1 MGMSLYKTVQAL
13 LGACLLS
20 SMAGHVLADDLYTA
34 IKERGVVRVGVNLS
48 GLPFGTYEPGTQNP
62 VGFAVDL
69 ARDLGD
75 KLGVETRI
83 VPVVAANRAVFL
95 QQGKVDLLI
104 ANMTVTPERAAQLD
118 YVPTPY
124 EQLGGALVA
133 PRDSGISRW
142 EDVRGKTVCIS
153 QGASFQQPL
162 VRDYQVRL
170 KAFRGQSEVLLALRG
185 GTCDAVVLNSPIM
198 HELMRNP
205 EWAGFEIPV
214 AQDLIPA
221 DSVIWLRKGEP
232 RLLNLLDRVV
242 QDWHGSGWL
251 LARGAAYQM
260 IASPLILD
268 LHQRYETRPALK
280 APVTPE

>member
-1 MGMSLYKTVQAL
+1 MTLLPRRAL
-13 LGACLLS
+13 LACLLLALAS
-20 SMAGHVLADDLYTA
+20 AAHADDLYSTL
-34 IKERGVVRVGVNLS
+34 KERGRVRIGVNLS
-48 GLPFGTYEPGTQNP
+48 GLPFGTYEPGTQQP

-69 ARDLGD
+69 ANDIGH
-75 KLGVETRI
+75 KLGVATEV
-83 VPVVAANRAVFL
+83 VPVVAANRALFL

-133 PRDSGISRW
+133 PRNSGIKRW
-142 EDVRGKTVCIS
+142 EDLQGKTVCIS

-162 VRDYQVRL
+162 TERYHVKL

-185 GTCDAVVLNSPIM
+185 NGCDAVVLNSPIM
-198 HELMRNP
+198 HELLRQP
-205 EWAGFEIPV
+205 EWAAYEIPV
-214 AQDLIPA
+214 ADDLVPA

-232 RLLNLLDRVV
+232 RLQQALDRIV

-251 LARGAAYQM
+251 LARTAHHQM
-260 IASPLILD
+260 VPSPLIVS
-268 LHQRYETRPALK
+268 LHAQYQGQAPLQVPVVPAQ
-280 APVTPE
+280 